1 MLRKLLLFIMLLL
14 IAIPSIA
21 SAQVAV
27 APDEAFVRVLQLVN
41 DGTPVS
47 LTLEDGRPLLTNFT
61 PGSVSEFFPYAVNR
75 SSVITFVVTPTG
87 RNAYTQTWTVPP
99 LADGYHTLALVGS
112 AVDNTLQLIT
122 VDEDA
127 LCEGKLSNGTC
138 IILINSIRNS
148 PALTLNVDGRGVILN
163 AGYRQIVVEGVDA
176 GGYRQVTA
184 VNPPTP
190 QTPVF
195 RVEQGYFEPN
205 VITLLTMSGNYVNGQ
220 VQNAQIGTIRRV
232 PVNIITFLRG
242 LTAARQI
249 TDGTTLYAT
258 ENIVALI
265 DLVGFDN
272 LLTNPNF
279 PLTIF
284 APTDA
289 AVLAV
294 SPTLYECV
302 MSDTVAMR
310 ELIFNHVIVGDFTPA
325 ELVSEGT
332 LPTLAGTTH
341 TFRAAQ
347 GATVIDDTVVVDNA
361 LHYPTSSGSVY
372 LTDTVLIPEGFE
384 DEFCTQG

>member
-1 MLRKLLLFIMLLL
+1 MTRKLILFLVLLMVV
-14 IAIPSIA
+14 PSTV

-75 SSVITFVVTPTG
+75 STVITFVITPAG
-87 RNAYTQTWTVPP
+87 RPAFTRTWTIPP
-99 LADGYHTLALVGS
+99 LADGNHTLALVGS
-112 AVDNTLQLIT
+112 AADNTLELIT
-122 VDEDA
+122 VDEDS
-127 LCEGKLSNGTC
+127 LCEGKLSSGTC
-138 IILINSIRNS
+138 VILINSIRNS
-148 PALTLNVDGRGVILN
+148 PALTLNVDGRGVLID
-163 AGYRQIVVEGVDA
+163 AGYREVVVEGVDA
-176 GGYRQVTA
+176 GGYRQLTA

-190 QTPVF
+190 ETPVF
-195 RVEQGYFEPN
+195 RVEQGFFEPN

-220 VQNAQIGTIRRV
+220 VHGAQIGTIRRV

-302 MSDTVAMR
+302 MGDTVAMR

-325 ELVSEGT
+325 ELIAEGS

-341 TFRAAQ
+341 TFRAAA

-361 LHYPTSSGSVY
+361 LHYPTASGSVY
-372 LTDTVLIPEGFE
+372 LTDTVLIPDGFE